1 MTGLVSPAPIADP
14 AQASVAADDW
24 YPAITLASIRERYR
38 LGEGVTTTLRL
49 THAIEGAMLSAM
61 RELEDWRTARE
72 AAGVAEIEDVT
83 DRQLNSR
90 NLAVVLWERIIGNL
104 AAAELSDLHRDV
116 SATNDGLDRAEERG
130 MTADDYRRIAMAA
143 INDLRSI
150 GGDPVSRMKVSLI

>member
-14 AQASVAADDW
+14 AQASVAADGW
-24 YPAITLASIRERYR
+24 YPAITLASLRASYR
-38 LGEGVTTTLRL
+38 LGEGVTTTGRL
-49 THAIEGAMLSAM
+49 THATEGAMLSAM

-72 AAGVAEIEDVT
+72 AAGVAELADVT

-143 INDLRSI
+143 INDLRSL

>member
-14 AQASVAADDW
+14 EGTQIKADAW
-24 YPAITLASIRERYR
+24 YPPITLKDIRDRYR
-38 LGEGVTTTLRL
+38 LGEGVTTTARL
-49 THAIEGAMLSAM
+49 SHAIEGAMLSAM
-61 RELEDWRTARE
+61 RELEDWRALRE
-72 AAGVAEIEDVT
+72 ADGAATLEDVT
-83 DRQLNSR
+83 EHTLNDR
-90 NLAVVLWERIIGNL
+90 NLAEVLWERIVGNL

-150 GGDPVSRMKVSLI
+150 GGDPVPRMKVALI